1 MPLKDV
7 LLPEFDHEMQI
18 TRKYL
23 ERVPFAKAAWK
34 PHEKSGT
41 MIWLAAHVAGIP
53 EWAVLGIQADSLDM
67 APGGVP
73 LPKPEPPKTVEE
85 LLALFDKNVK
95 AAREAIAGAED
106 AHLAK
111 PWALLSN
118 GKQLLSMPR
127 TSLLRL
133 MVMNHLV
140 HHRAQLGVYFRLND
154 VPVPATYGPSADEG
168 GK

>member
-1 MPLKDV
+1 MPLRDI

-23 ERVPFAKAAWK
+23 ERVPFAKASWK

-41 MIWLAAHVAGIP
+41 MLWLASHIAGIP
-53 EWAVLGIQADSLDM
+53 EWAALSLTSDSLDL

-73 LPKPEPPKTVEE
+73 LPRPEPPAGTEALV
-85 LLALFDKNVK
+85 ALFDKNVQ
-95 AAREAIAGAED
+95 AARQAISTAED
-106 AHLAK
+106 ARLAES
-111 PWALLSN
+111 W
-118 GKQLLSMPR
+118 
-127 TSLLRL
+127 SLLMNGQAVLTLPKSGVLRTL
-133 MVMNHLV
+133 VMNHLI